1 MFDPTYTL
9 TNRLVTSLTVIAE
22 AKAVIERARILPI
35 QELRLR
41 RQALARMTH
50 SSTAI
55 EGNALNLQQ
64 VEALVAHRKVDA
76 ADRDIYEVQN
86 YLNALRYIEKV
97 VATKQPVTE
106 KVILHIHK
114 FVTDKTLPPEQSGHY
129 RKGSVYV
136 VRRQLGRPPE
146 ILYTAPGATVV
157 PSLVTHLI
165 AWIQESEK
173 KEIHPVIVAGIVHQ
187 EIAAIHPF
195 ADGNG
200 RTARALATLVLYQRG
215 YDFRRLFA
223 LEDYYNEDRPGYY
236 AAINIGK
243 NYPERR
249 TDFTP
254 WLEYFVKG
262 FEKEI
267 MVVKDKVISLAVK
280 GIGQEADEQ
289 LFLDKDQLKIIDF
302 IEYVGRATTK
312 DVVDIVNCPPRTAQL
327 YLKRLKEIGIIIPI
341 GKGKAT
347 YYVLK

>member
-22 AKAVIERARILPI
+22 AKAVIERARILPL

-97 VATKQPVTE
+97 VATQRPVTE

-114 FVTDKTLPPEQSGHY
+114 LVTDKTLPPEQSGNY
-129 RKGSVYV
+129 RNGPVYV

-146 ILYTAPGATVV
+146 ILYTAPDAQEVR
-157 PSLVTHLI
+157 SLVAHVV
-165 AWIQESEK
+165 AWVQESEK

-187 EIAAIHPF
+187 EMAAIHPF

-223 LEDYYNEDRPGYY
+223 LEDYYNEDRPSYY
-236 AAINIGK
+236 AAINVGK
-243 NYPERR
+243 NYPQQL
-249 TDFTP
+249 DFTP

-267 MVVKDKVISLAVK
+267 MAVKDKVISLAIK
-280 GIGQEADEQ
+280 GMSKERGEKI
-289 LFLDKDQLKIIDF
+289 FLDKDQLKIIDF